1 MVSFFKQS
9 SQKSKWIN
17 DDTLEVSLELMIN
30 YELER
35 LILSYAGQVK
45 VLKPVKLVRS
55 IRDTLKDAVGVYAE

>member
-9 SQKSKWIN
+9 SQKSKWID
-17 DDTLEVSLELMIN
+17 DDTLEVILN
-30 YELER
+30 YELES
-35 LILSYAGQVK
+35 LILSYAGKVK

>member
-30 YELER
+30 YELES
-35 LILSYAGQVK
+35 LILSYAGKVK
-45 VLKPVKLVRS
+45 ALKPVKLVRS